1 MKSAFFN
8 VFPAFSL
15 RARIV
20 LVGVLALAPMLYG
33 AHFVLNQLFVRH
45 VTVQAESDLR
55 VTLEQLAAGVVI
67 DTSKRSMT
75 VKEPQGDPRW
85 SKVYSGAYWQVNAP
99 ERVFPDGVLR
109 SRSLWD
115 FVLTIP
121 GDQLAQG
128 EIHIHRLSGPN
139 GQQLLASE
147 RTVMVEDAEGTVPVR
162 LIAARD
168 LREINQAIDNFAE
181 QVSQYLVALALVL
194 VLLFVIQVSI
204 GLAPLK
210 RLNRSLD
217 RLRRSETEN
226 LEGNFP
232 VEVRPLADNL
242 NGLLSQHRRHVER
255 ARSISGNLAHALRTP
270 LTVMANAAA
279 DPKSTS
285 EELRQL
291 IRSQT
296 ALAHKQVEWHLKRAR
311 MAATTGSSGRQCSV
325 VTVVDGIIGVMKR
338 VHADRAL
345 TIRSDAV
352 DPKATF
358 LGEQQDLQEIL
369 GNLVDN
375 ACKWAKSQ
383 VVVSARV
390 SGRGLVIRVEDD
402 GPGVAPDRYSEILQR
417 GVRIDELV
425 PGTGLGLSIVAELV
439 TLYDGTLR
447 FSSSSLG
454 GLVAEVTFSAEP
466 SAKALT

>member
-232 VEVRPLADNL
+232 VRCARLQIISMACY
-242 NGLLSQHRRHVER
+242 
-255 ARSISGNLAHALRTP
+255 RSIVGMLSGP
-270 LTVMANAAA
+270 
-279 DPKSTS
+279 DQFP
-285 EELRQL
+285 
-291 IRSQT
+291 
-296 ALAHKQVEWHLKRAR
+296 
-311 MAATTGSSGRQCSV
+311 
-325 VTVVDGIIGVMKR
+325 
-338 VHADRAL
+338 
-345 TIRSDAV
+345 
-352 DPKATF
+352 
-358 LGEQQDLQEIL
+358 EIL
-369 GNLVDN
+369 RMR
-375 ACKWAKSQ
+375 C
-383 VVVSARV
+383 
-390 SGRGLVIRVEDD
+390 GLR
-402 GPGVAPDRYSEILQR
+402 
-417 GVRIDELV
+417 
-425 PGTGLGLSIVAELV
+425 
-439 TLYDGTLR
+439 LR
-447 FSSSSLG
+447 
-454 GLVAEVTFSAEP
+454 
-466 SAKALT
+466 

>member
-1 MKSAFFN
+1 
-8 VFPAFSL
+8 
-15 RARIV
+15 
-20 LVGVLALAPMLYG
+20 
-33 AHFVLNQLFVRH
+33 
-45 VTVQAESDLR
+45 
-55 VTLEQLAAGVVI
+55 
-67 DTSKRSMT
+67 
-75 VKEPQGDPRW
+75 
-85 SKVYSGAYWQVNAP
+85 
-99 ERVFPDGVLR
+99 
-109 SRSLWD
+109 
-115 FVLTIP
+115 
-121 GDQLAQG
+121 
-128 EIHIHRLSGPN
+128 
-139 GQQLLASE
+139 
-147 RTVMVEDAEGTVPVR
+147 
-162 LIAARD
+162 
-168 LREINQAIDNFAE
+168 
-181 QVSQYLVALALVL
+181 
-194 VLLFVIQVSI
+194 
-204 GLAPLK
+204 
-210 RLNRSLD
+210 
-217 RLRRSETEN
+217 
-226 LEGNFP
+226 
-232 VEVRPLADNL
+232 
-242 NGLLSQHRRHVER
+242 
-255 ARSISGNLAHALRTP
+255 
-270 LTVMANAAA
+270 MANAAA